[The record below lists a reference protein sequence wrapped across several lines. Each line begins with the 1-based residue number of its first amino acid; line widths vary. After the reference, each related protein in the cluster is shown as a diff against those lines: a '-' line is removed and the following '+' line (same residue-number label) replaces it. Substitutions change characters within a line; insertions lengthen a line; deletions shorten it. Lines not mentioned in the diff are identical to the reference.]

1 MDLSVALRSAETDVL
16 PLLDARLTGQ
26 QRWPREK
33 ALALAAIARS
43 CLEMLAHDRCAVR
56 DVLVQLDVLAGRR
69 AIRRAGRG
77 EEYDPMTGELVR
89 TKQ

>member
-16 PLLDARLTGQ
+16 PLLDARLAGQ

>member
-16 PLLDARLTGQ
+16 PLLDARLAG